1 MNMFY
6 LAIMIA
12 PLYWQKDFDN
22 DYILQ
27 REWRLRRFTSQP
39 NNIMVVLQLAAFDE
53 DVDSIQMILK
63 LMEQNN
69 LSLRIVFRL
78 IINAILQ

>member
-1 MNMFY
+1 MFY

-39 NNIMVVLQLAAFDE
+39 NNTKIVLQLAAFDE
-53 DVDSIQMILK
+53 SIDSIQMILK
-63 LMEQNN
+63 T
-69 LSLRIVFRL
+69 
-78 IINAILQ
+78 